1 MKDTRP
7 SLCGICAKPA
17 TGLAF
22 KNVGACSQTC
32 LDKLASGEARVIKE
46 RATIVNDDSV
56 QVAHGR
62 AGQYLQKKTTK
73 DLSKL
78 SKDEQLI
85 FCKVI
90 IKAYLGNEIKW

>member
-17 TGLAF
+17 TGLAY

-46 RATIVNDDSV
+46 RATIVNDDSLKI
-56 QVAHGR
+56 AHGR
-62 AGQYLQKKTTK
+62 AGQYLQKMTTK

-78 SKDEQLI
+78 SKDEQLN